1 MVFLMNDAASRRHPL
16 DVTRPDYTAIAC
28 RIVMFDLAVIDD
40 GDGLEAA
47 VRMLADATPLRSWLK
62 VIWPGVIEQEERA
75 DVGAEGI
82 IGEKRAN
89 GKTVA
94 DPMLPIIPVA
104 ANDFLTHVFSSIN
117 AAVELDEGRNNIAT
131 MMKKD
136 CKKRRS
142 VLQKGRCRTLT
153 IFIIL
158 WPLSTMV
165 ASLQPGVRLAFRSQD

>member
-1 MVFLMNDAASRRHPL
+1 
-16 DVTRPDYTAIAC
+16 
-28 RIVMFDLAVIDD
+28 
-40 GDGLEAA
+40 
-47 VRMLADATPLRSWLK
+47 
-62 VIWPGVIEQEERA
+62 
-75 DVGAEGI
+75 VGAEGI